1 MKTQHLLI
9 AIIITLIVALMPSVS
24 LWAAQKKTSKKE
36 PARKERVFLDSH
48 TIAGGYTYTGVRTQ
62 IASALSEAGYIIVHT
77 PTDADW
83 AVSVTGQTL
92 DMQQTDFG
100 SISYYA
106 VKVEV
111 TILIDRGNFRQRR
124 YEGLLTEKG
133 RHTIGFDE
141 AATEAYNKMI
151 PQLQETIIQ
160 HLTE

>member
-1 MKTQHLLI
+1 MVLKYPHITIILALVLLCI
-9 AIIITLIVALMPSVS
+9 PCTDLSAGGKK
-24 LWAAQKKTSKKE
+24 AAKKGS
-36 PARKERVFLDSH
+36 AVQERVYIECN

-62 IASALSEAGYIIVHT
+62 IANALYEAGYLVVHT

-133 RHTIGFDE
+133 RHTAGFDE
-141 AATEAYNKMI
+141 AATEAYDKMI
-151 PQLQETIIQ
+151 PQIQATIKQ
-160 HLTE
+160 YLTE